1 MPEEEKD
8 QTAATEAPKSEE
20 GYKLPERGFFQGE
33 DMMKF
38 AEQMEEVSKAAPT
51 PAKKETRPCPEGVPC
66 PDEEKEAKPAEK
78 GKPFKILKVKGKEVP
93 VYSEEEY
100 NELAQKG
107 AHYTRERQKDSEWER
122 DLQSREERIERLSP
136 HIERIVEFL
145 DGGGELPGARAP
157 RREEPQLEEE
167 ILDPVA
173 ADRMKRLE
181 ERLGSLESENK
192 NLKGRAQVDSFE
204 RAQRELTETFNS
216 VSKEVPFEQVLDE
229 DNRNISQEVFAGLI
243 ALKANKDALRMKS
256 ERGFKMKTMA
266 EYMTDTAKDLAY
278 LEKHFRGNGP
288 GEVSAEIVK
297 TKFPKVAEALGQEA
311 IDAYLQKIEES
322 GEPVVRSTKTE
333 PSVRPPKREIKSIA
347 DGLEQGLNDPEIME
361 GLGELGR
368 KFRISNT

>member
-8 QTAATEAPKSEE
+8 QSEVTETPKSDED
-20 GYKLPERGFFQGE
+20 YKLPDRGFFQGD

-38 AEQMEEVSKAAPT
+38 AEQMEGAVRAAPT
-51 PAKKETRPCPEGVPC
+51 PEKKEKRPCPDGAPC
-66 PDEEKEAKPAEK
+66 PGEEKEAKPDER
-78 GKPFKILKVKGKEVP
+78 KPYKILKIKGKEVP
-93 VYSEEEY
+93 VYSEKEY
-100 NELAQKG
+100 DDLAQKG
-107 AHYTRERQKDSEWER
+107 GHYTQERQKDSEWER

-157 RREEPQLEEE
+157 KREEPLPEEE
-167 ILDPVA
+167 ILDPIA
-173 ADRMKRLE
+173 AERMQRLE
-181 ERLGSLESENK
+181 ARLGTLESENK

-216 VSKEVPFEQVLDE
+216 VSREVPFEQVLDE
-229 DNRNISQEVFAGLI
+229 DNRNVSQEIFAGLI
-243 ALKANKDALRMKS
+243 ALKANKDALRLKS

-266 EYMTDTAKDLAY
+266 EYMTDTAKDMAY

-311 IDAYLQKIEES
+311 IDVYLRKLEES
-322 GEPVVRSTKTE
+322 GEPVVRATKAE
-333 PSVRPPKREIKSIA
+333 PSVRPPKREIKSISDA
-347 DGLEQGLNDPEIME
+347 LEQGMADPEIME

-368 KFRISNT
+368 KFRLSNS